1 MSGGIIEYGEA
12 IVKDTINTIG
22 KKLLS
27 RLYDAYEDIRK
38 DNISNDIIA
47 SLTYPDINNMEL
59 AQQVNLNVNNRYLY
73 FRSLLSA
80 NKRIHVD
87 EIFHPLSVK
96 CFDDEITKDISKD
109 ELFDENLFV
118 VLIGKAGQGKT
129 TSLRKI
135 ISNEINK
142 EGGKIPILI
151 LLRNLEWKNKQNIC
165 DIVSSEFNSI
175 GVPVASDLVP
185 YFITKNKILICFD
198 GFDEVPHEFRRK
210 ALNLIKSVK
219 HSFNGTA
226 LITTRPDTEVT
237 YETGEFINLEIENL
251 KKDDVEAMIANN
263 PCIEE
268 SERELL
274 LDNLKGSNI
283 YDVLVTPILTDI
295 YMASFYYLKE
305 TPKTEIDF
313 YNDLFMALSDRHD
326 RIKSLDRATKTGLDK
341 RELYNIFVKASLHIL
356 VSGDQISFLKTDFE
370 GIFSKYAKGYDL
382 DPRGR
387 FDSFSDVMDITSL
400 IVPDG
405 LFFSYV
411 HKSILEFHA
420 AKLLATDVNEEM
432 KARVLGKISLD
443 GNPRFD
449 NFLKFFY
456 ELDFVAFNEL
466 YFFKVIDNFCSDC
479 ENLDMIEVISNEMK
493 IPKSINKKDG
503 RSIEDY
509 PLLVVSSGKLLGVLS
524 LILGGDFSEYYEKT
538 RRTISDVVLLASK
551 NMRDDK
557 EGRYVKLRG
566 YLQEE
571 GLTEVVEEFVG
582 YVISI
587 SMDLKE
593 KAMIEIEKRR
603 EISSMKDLEDFL

>member
-1 MSGGIIEYGEA
+1 MSGRIIDYGED
-12 IVKDTINTIG
+12 IVKNTINAIG

-27 RLYDAYEDIRK
+27 RLYDAYDDIQK
-38 DNISNDIIA
+38 ENIANDIID
-47 SLTYPDINNMEL
+47 SLSYPDVNNMEL
-59 AQQVNLNVNNRYLY
+59 AEQVNLNINNKYLY

-96 CFDDEITKDISKD
+96 CFDDGITKDISKD
-109 ELFDENLFV
+109 DLFDESHFV

-135 ISNEINK
+135 ISNEINRD
-142 EGGKIPILI
+142 GGKIPILI
-151 LLRNLEWKNKQNIC
+151 LLRNIDWKNKQNIC
-165 DIVSSEFNSI
+165 DIVSSEFNSL
-175 GVPVASDLVP
+175 GVPVASELVP

-198 GFDEVPHEFRRK
+198 GFDEVPHEYRRH

-226 LITTRPDTEVT
+226 LITTRPGTEVT
-237 YETGEFINLEIENL
+237 YGSGEFINLEIENL

-274 LDNLKGSNI
+274 LDNLKDSNI

-326 RIKSLDRATKTGLDK
+326 RIKSLDRATRTGLDK

-356 VSGDQISFLKTDFE
+356 VSGDQISFIKSDFE
-370 GIFSKYAKGYDL
+370 KIFSKYAKGYDL
-382 DPRGR
+382 DPKGR
-387 FDSFSDVMDITSL
+387 FESFSDVMDITSL

-420 AKLLATDVNEEM
+420 AKLLATDVDEGM
-432 KARVLGKISLD
+432 KARILGKISLD
-443 GNPRFD
+443 GDPRFD

-456 ELDFVAFNEL
+456 TLDFVSFNEL
-466 YFFKVIDNFCSDC
+466 YFFKVIDKFCSDC
-479 ENLDMIEVISNEMK
+479 ERLDVVDVISNEMK
-493 IPKSINKKDG
+493 IPKTMSKQGDHLIA
-503 RSIEDY
+503 DY
-509 PLLVVSSGKLLGVLS
+509 PLVVVSSGKLLGILF
-524 LILGGDFSEYYEKT
+524 LILGDDFSEYYEKT
-538 RRTISDVVLLASK
+538 RTTISGLVLAARK

-557 EGRYVKLRG
+557 ERKDVKFRE

-571 GLTEVVEEFVG
+571 GLVAVVEEFIN

-587 SMDLKE
+587 SMELKG
-593 KAMIEIEKRR
+593 KAVIEIAKRR